1 MLSTNR
7 TIPALALAI
16 ALSIPCIAAAADAQ
30 VVQGTMSG
38 QVLAAGGGRVVRF
51 AADGKVLWDFKGGH
65 THDAWMLPS
74 GNVLYAGGEFVRE
87 VTPDKKIVFEYKPA
101 NQAGG
106 GVYSCQRLENGNT
119 LIGENSTGRVLEV
132 DKDGKIAFQLQT
144 DPAKEGEHH
153 NLRMV
158 RKLANGNYLVCHSGA
173 HLVKEYTPAGKVVWE
188 QKVGN
193 IAFAAVRLASG
204 NTVISSIDHV
214 TEYDPKGTVVWDFA
228 NDAIAG
234 VKISAMTG
242 INVLPNGNVLI
253 GCYAAY
259 DKEGKGTGMLEITR
273 DKKLVW
279 RYANPAGDREM
290 MGVQLLDADGKC
302 LKGQTLR

>member
-1 MLSTNR
+1 MVSASR
-7 TIPALALAI
+7 TAFAMILVI
-16 ALSIPCIAAAADAQ
+16 ALSIPCIAADEPKPAAGAAADAQ

-65 THDAWMLPS
+65 THDAWLLPS

-101 NQAGG
+101 NQEGG

-132 DKDGKIAFQLQT
+132 DKDGHVAFQLQT
-144 DPAKEGEHH
+144 DPFKEGEHH

-173 HLVKEYTPAGKVVWE
+173 HLVKEYTPTGKVGLGAEGRQYRLRGRAAGQWQHGDFQPRPRGRVRPE
-188 QKVGN
+188 GRRRVGL
-193 IAFAAVRLASG
+193 RQRG
-204 NTVISSIDHV
+204 H
-214 TEYDPKGTVVWDFA
+214 
-228 NDAIAG
+228 
-234 VKISAMTG
+234 
-242 INVLPNGNVLI
+242 
-253 GCYAAY
+253 C
-259 DKEGKGTGMLEITR
+259 R
-273 DKKLVW
+273 
-279 RYANPAGDREM
+279 RED
-290 MGVQLLDADGKC
+290 LSHDGH
-302 LKGQTLR
+302 